1 MKTKRFG
8 KAVVTTMLCG
18 VLMLGSSMTV
28 FAGGGEE
35 VEDPVVEPIF
45 TSEEA
50 TETETEPEEKPAE
63 DMTAF
68 TPDGNA
74 QLVDEADEEDG
85 KLFYTITTVNG
96 NYFYVIIDKARDE
109 NNVYMLDQIDE
120 HDLMT
125 LIEKQEKDGNT
136 VSVTPAAEDTTI
148 GLKTDKTEEEPK
160 VEPETEK
167 PEKEEAPVQKNDN
180 SVLIIILLVLGG
192 GAGGAYYYLKF
203 VKGKKEN
210 FNMDDDLEFYDDEEY
225 ENEDEQPEEQTEEAE
240 PVSVE
245 ASDTAEDSEE
255 EV

>member
-18 VLMLGSSMTV
+18 VLILGSSMTV

-45 TSEEA
+45 TAEKT
-50 TETETEPEEKPAE
+50 TETE

-85 KLFYTITTVNG
+85 KLFYTITTING

-109 NNVYMLDQIDE
+109 NNVYMLDMIDE
-120 HDLMT
+120 QDLMT
-125 LIEKQEKDGNT
+125 LIEKQENDGNT
-136 VSVTPAAEDTTI
+136 ASVTPPVEGSTI
-148 GLKTDKTEEEPK
+148 GLKTDKTEEEPT
-160 VEPETEK
+160 VEPETETT
-167 PEKEEAPVQKNDN
+167 EKEEVPVQKNDN
-180 SVLIIILLVLGG
+180 SVLIIILLILGG

-225 ENEDEQPEEQTEEAE
+225 ENEDEQPEEQSEETE
-240 PVSVE
+240 PVIE
-245 ASDTAEDSEE
+245 GESDTAEDSEE